1 MRPVFGRLTRVLA
14 VVFALA
20 GLGAAYPA
28 IGDSDASNRII
39 LAAIA
44 IAFLGIGAGLWME
57 FPWAWW
63 AGFAVTAFTVVMSLV
78 LKAPDGG
85 GLIWPALLLV
95 WMASAVVSWRRRAE
109 S

>member
-1 MRPVFGRLTRVLA
+1 MRPVFGTLTRVLA
-14 VVFALA
+14 VVFSLS

-28 IGDSDASNRII
+28 ITDGNGSNRII
-39 LAAIA
+39 LGAIA

-57 FPWAWW
+57 LPWAWW
-63 AGFAVTAFTVVMSLV
+63 AGLGVTAFTVVMSVILR
-78 LKAPDGG
+78 APDLG

-95 WMASAVVSWRRRAE
+95 WIASAVVSWRRRAE